1 MAELQLDF
9 DGNEHPVVT
18 KAKRRG
24 GQAGRARER
33 QVADKLRG
41 EDWVV
46 VKGTTYGVADLVALR
61 HDKIPMLI
69 EVKSTAGGPY
79 ERFPPSSRASLLAE
93 GERAGAHAMLAW
105 WPPRGKLRWIPS
117 WEWPR

>member
-1 MAELQLDF
+1 M
-9 DGNEHPVVT
+9 
-18 KAKRRG
+18 RG

-41 EDWVV
+41 DDWVV

-61 HDKIPMLI
+61 VGSTPRLI

-79 ERFPPSSRASLLAE
+79 ERFGPAARASLIAE
-93 GERAGAHAMLAW
+93 AERAGAQAWLAW
-105 WPPRGKLRWIPS
+105 WPPNGKLRHIPAT
-117 WEWPR
+117 EWPGTTVTGGVHVLGKAA